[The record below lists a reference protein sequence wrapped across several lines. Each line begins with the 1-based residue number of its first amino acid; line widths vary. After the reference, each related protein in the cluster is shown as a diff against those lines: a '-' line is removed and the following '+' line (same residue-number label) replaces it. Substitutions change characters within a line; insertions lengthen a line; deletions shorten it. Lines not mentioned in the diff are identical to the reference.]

1 MKIRGELQEK
11 MPVQTYWEGDNQ
23 GKKQTLIFAEAEPE
37 VEYPNTIAIDF
48 SGENLILAG
57 MMTVGEVYDVNY
69 SIRCRKSEDWQK
81 AFNGIRWRK
90 IHAVSETGKSVSTKE
105 TADDECVPF

>member
-1 MKIRGELQEK
+1 
-11 MPVQTYWEGDNQ
+11 MPIQTYGEGDNQ

-37 VEYPNTIAIDF
+37 VEYPNTIAVDF
-48 SGENLILAG
+48 NGENLVLAG

-69 SIRCRKSEDWQK
+69 SIRCRKSDDWQK

-90 IHAVSETGKSVSTKE
+90 VKEISETKKQDDDCE
-105 TADDECVPF
+105 TPF

>member
-1 MKIRGELQEK
+1 
-11 MPVQTYWEGDNQ
+11 
-23 GKKQTLIFAEAEPE
+23 

-69 SIRCRKSEDWQK
+69 SIRCRKS
-81 AFNGIRWRK
+81 
-90 IHAVSETGKSVSTKE
+90 
-105 TADDECVPF
+105 DD

>member
-1 MKIRGELQEK
+1 MKIRAELQEK
-11 MPVQTYWEGDNQ
+11 MPVQTYWEGENQ
-23 GKKQTLIFAEAEPE
+23 GTKQTLIFAEAEPE

-48 SGENLILAG
+48 SGENLILAW

-69 SIRCRKSEDWQK
+69 SIRCKKSDDWQK

-90 IHAVSETGKSVSTKE
+90 IHAVSETKKQDEDCE
-105 TADDECVPF
+105 TPF